1 MPVAEMKR
9 MRTREDVGGK
19 CTQDRICRS
28 GSVGRHLDRTLDS
41 TGKGNRGDEGGGKA
55 QTLSFDFQIMLILS
69 QQHCKFTL
77 ALMILK
83 VDIFFL
89 SLTYSI

>member
-1 MPVAEMKR
+1 MAMPVAEMKR

-19 CTQDRICRS
+19 CTQNRICRS

-55 QTLSFDFQIMLILS
+55 
-69 QQHCKFTL
+69 
-77 ALMILK
+77 
-83 VDIFFL
+83 
-89 SLTYSI
+89 